1 MVAHPPLERAGRHVT
16 RGAAGG
22 LSTLLL
28 RLTSVVI
35 VCAAWEY
42 AGRVPISPAFPTFL
56 ETMAALWEMIL
67 DGSLIKAFAITLEPL
82 VVGLAASV
90 IAGVGLGVVMGLN
103 RFAEWLGA
111 PLFIIA
117 QAAPMAALIPM
128 HHLRLWHRPPGQG
141 GDGVHHGHA
150 GDRAEFAKCR
160 PPHADIAAGDGPVV
174 SRPRVAADHQD
185 HPADRRRR

>member
-1 MVAHPPLERAGRHVT
+1 MVAHPPLERAGRHVM

-35 VCAAWEY
+35 VCATWEY

-82 VVGLAASV
+82 VLGLAASV

-111 PLFIIA
+111 PLFIVA
-117 QAAPMAALIPM
+117 QAAPMAALIP
-128 HHLRLWHRPPGQG
+128 LITFVYGIGLTWPRCSRSASWR
-141 GDGVHHGHA
+141 
-150 GDRAEFAKCR
+150 CR
-160 PPHADIAAGDGPVV
+160 
-174 SRPRVAADHQD
+174 
-185 HPADRRRR
+185 